1 MKKTLLAIG
10 LTGMIVLGA
19 GTVWHF
25 LDSRYRKLEADRDQL
40 RAQNEAFTHDMAK
53 LETDLARLRYEA
65 DTLATGRDS
74 LASAG
79 DAFRRQRDTM
89 VGERDAIAG
98 ERNAIAGERN
108 AIAGERDSLRKAQA
122 ETVTR
127 YDVLVSK
134 LSHEVDQGHLRIKQ
148 YQNMLTVDVADKI
161 FFDSGS
167 AEIKESGMAVLK
179 KVGEALALY
188 PDKIIRVVGHTD
200 TIPLTKLAQ
209 TVYPTNWELSVAR
222 ATTVVRFLQDECGIA
237 PERLVAAGRGPYQ
250 PVATNRTP
258 AGRQRNRRIEIMLL
272 DRSLA
277 DGMST
282 ASASP

>member
-1 MKKTLLAIG
+1 MKNVIKALGLAG
-10 LTGMIVLGA
+10 LIAIVA
-19 GTVWHF
+19 GSVWYAM
-25 LDSRYRKLEADRDQL
+25 DSRYRKLEVERDQL
-40 RAQNEAFTHDMAK
+40 HGQNETHARDMAK
-53 LETDLARLRYEA
+53 LEADFAHLNSEA
-65 DTLATGRDS
+65 ETLAS
-74 LASAG
+74 
-79 DAFRRQRDTM
+79 
-89 VGERDAIAG
+89 
-98 ERNAIAGERN
+98 N
-108 AIAGERDSLRKAQA
+108 RDSLRKAQT

-127 YDVLVSK
+127 YDALVSK

-277 DGMST
+277 DGMSP
-282 ASASP
+282 APASP

>member
-1 MKKTLLAIG
+1 MNRIIMAIG
-10 LTGMIVLGA
+10 VA
-19 GTVWHF
+19 GLIAVVAGPIWY
-25 LDSRYRKLEADRDQL
+25 LMDSRYRKLEADRDQL
-40 RAQNEAFTHDMAK
+40 LAQNQKYTR
-53 LETDLARLRYEA
+53 DLATLEA
-65 DTLATGRDS
+65 DFAQIRFEAESLASKGDS
-74 LASAG
+74 LANEGA
-79 DAFRRQRDTM
+79 AIRRQRDALA
-89 VGERDAIAG
+89 GERDSIAG
-98 ERNAIAGERN
+98 QRD

-122 ETVTR
+122 ETVSH
-127 YDVLVSK
+127 YDALVSK
-134 LSHEVDQGHLRIKQ
+134 LSHEVDQGHLKIKQ

-167 AEIKESGMAVLK
+167 AEIKETGMVVLK

-209 TVYPTNWELSVAR
+209 TVFPTNWELSVAR

-277 DGMST
+277 EGMGPAAGT
-282 ASASP
+282 P

>member
-1 MKKTLLAIG
+1 MKNVIKALGLAG
-10 LTGMIVLGA
+10 LIAIVA
-19 GTVWHF
+19 GSVWYAM
-25 LDSRYRKLEADRDQL
+25 DSRYRKLEVERDQL
-40 RAQNEAFTHDMAK
+40 RGQNETRARDMAK
-53 LETDLARLRYEA
+53 LEADFAHLNSEA
-65 DTLATGRDS
+65 ETLASNRDS
-74 LASAG
+74 LASQRE
-79 DAFRRQRDTM
+79 AFRRERDAIA
-89 VGERDAIAG
+89 GERDAIAG

-127 YDVLVSK
+127 YD
-134 LSHEVDQGHLRIKQ
+134 
-148 YQNMLTVDVADKI
+148 ADKI

-200 TIPLTKLAQ
+200 TIPLSKLAQ

-237 PERLVAAGRGPYQ
+237 PERL
-250 PVATNRTP
+250 
-258 AGRQRNRRIEIMLL
+258 
-272 DRSLA
+272 
-277 DGMST
+277 
-282 ASASP
+282 